1 MTPSKPTDGHR
12 RRTVASSWLRQE
24 GERKASLQIRRFLV
38 GERRERAFAR
48 RSQTGIE
55 AEGFIIQ
62 RVSASCILPLCWI
75 RGSWRVWS
83 NHPWAVPPPPPLPPL
98 PNAPP
103 RFLFSTILLLLATI
117 PTRSCLSIVYPP
129 LIRGERLT
137 FFQKRGSTRCIYV
150 YFRFFPTK
158 EFRIVGV
165 EERLGNDESRKSI
178 IKKKKIFR
186 MLWKITIIW
195 YLLKG

>member
-1 MTPSKPTDGHR
+1 MRAEIRFLRVVDRRFNAIKIWRHQSRQTDTDGGRSHHLGCGKR
-12 RRTVASSWLRQE
+12 ER
-24 GERKASLQIRRFLV
+24 ERKASLQIRRFLV

-103 RFLFSTILLLLATI
+103 RFLFSTILRYSPRYRPDPAFQSYIRHWFAANDWHSFRNVVWHDVFMYTFVSFQQRNLELLEL
-117 PTRSCLSIVYPP
+117 
-129 LIRGERLT
+129 
-137 FFQKRGSTRCIYV
+137 
-150 YFRFFPTK
+150 
-158 EFRIVGV
+158 
-165 EERLGNDESRKSI
+165 RKD
-178 IKKKKIFR
+178 
-186 MLWKITIIW
+186 
-195 YLLKG
+195 

>member
-75 RGSWRVWS
+75 RGSWRVKQPS
-83 NHPWAVPPPPPLPPL
+83 VSSSSAPSSSSAAKRAATLPLFHNPP
-98 PNAPP
+98 
-103 RFLFSTILLLLATI
+103 LLATI

>member
-1 MTPSKPTDGHR
+1 MSRIVVLTQLKFDAIKAD
-12 RRTVASSWLRQE
+12 RRTQTADGRISVAAS
-24 GERKASLQIRRFLV
+24 ERKASLQIRRFLV

-103 RFLFSTILLLLATI
+103 RFLFSTILRYSPRYRPDPVFQWCIRHWFAANDWHSFRNTVISHGVHVRYLI
-117 PTRSCLSIVYPP
+117 FSFLS
-129 LIRGERLT
+129 
-137 FFQKRGSTRCIYV
+137 
-150 YFRFFPTK
+150 
-158 EFRIVGV
+158 
-165 EERLGNDESRKSI
+165 N
-178 IKKKKIFR
+178 
-186 MLWKITIIW
+186 
-195 YLLKG
+195 KGI